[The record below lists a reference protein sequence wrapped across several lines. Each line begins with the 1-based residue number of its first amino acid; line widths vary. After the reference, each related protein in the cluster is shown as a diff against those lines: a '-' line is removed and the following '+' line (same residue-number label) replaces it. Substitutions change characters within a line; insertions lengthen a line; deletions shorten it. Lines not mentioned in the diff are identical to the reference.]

1 MPSVES
7 LLAWGPVCFGAII
20 FAPMWAAVLT
30 AADVSVIAGT
40 PNIALTLPIGL
51 AWGLVAKHRGRWL

>member
-40 PNIALTLPIGL
+40 PIGL